1 MQRICGSLASAG
13 FEVTLVG
20 RRTRNDAPLQQQ
32 PYHQHRIKVWNHKG
46 PLFYLEFN
54 LRLLFFLLRYQYHV
68 ACAIDLDTIAP
79 VLLATRWRNKKRV
92 YDAHELFT
100 EMKEVVTRPFIHQCW
115 LAIERWAVPHFPQGY
130 TVNTFISQELQR
142 RHGVH
147 YSVIRNLPV
156 KKEQRLTANEYAI
169 GTPFLLY
176 QGAVNEG
183 RSFETLIPAM
193 QQIEVP
199 LWICGDG
206 NFMQQV
212 KTLVATHQVADK
224 VIFKGMVTPKE
235 LAQITPQATIG
246 LTLFEATGLNQY
258 YSLANRFFDYMMAGI
273 PQICV
278 NYPEYAAINKQY
290 EIAVLI
296 NDTQPATIANAVNK
310 LLTDAVTYKRLQEQ
324 CKLAAN
330 DLHWQAEAN
339 KLIQFYEN
347 LSGS

>member
-1 MQRICGSLASAG
+1 M
-13 FEVTLVG
+13 
-20 RRTRNDAPLQQQ
+20 
-32 PYHQHRIKVWNHKG
+32 
-46 PLFYLEFN
+46 
-54 LRLLFFLLRYQYHV
+54 RYQYHI

-79 VLLATRWRNKKRV
+79 VLLATRWRKKKRV

-100 EMKEVVTRPFIHQCW
+100 EMKEVITRPIIHKCW

-130 TVNTFISQELQR
+130 TVNAFIANELHR
-142 RHGVH
+142 RHGVQ
-147 YSVIRNLPV
+147 YSIIRNLPV
-156 KKEQRLTANEYAI
+156 KKELRLTANENAAT
-169 GTPFLLY
+169 TPFLLY

-193 QQIEVP
+193 QQINIP

-212 KTLVATHQVADK
+212 KALVATHQVADK
-224 VIFKGMVTPKE
+224 VIFKGMVTPQA
-235 LAQITPQATIG
+235 LAAITPKATIG

-296 NDTQPATIANAVNK
+296 NDTQPATIATAVNK
-310 LLTDAVTYKRLQEQ
+310 LLTDAVRYKRLQEQ

-347 LSGS
+347 L